1 MNVIWSD
8 ESWDDFEYW
17 LDNDK
22 RNVKKI
28 RKLIKDTKRHP
39 FDGIGKPEP
48 LHDNLSGLWSRR
60 ITDEHRFVY
69 YVENNSL
76 YIVSARFHYFN
87 D

>member
-60 ITDEHRFVY
+60 ITNEHRFVY
-69 YVENNSL
+69 YVENNIL
-76 YIVSARFHYFN
+76 YIVSARFHYSN